1 MWANGYVGIP
11 YRHNADDRGGADCW
25 GLVRLVYREEMGIEL
40 ESHGGVYPDDS
51 EKSRQAAAQ
60 AALRERERWIKVT
73 HPKPYDVL
81 LLRVMGVPVHVGIVV
96 DARSFLHVMKGTQ
109 SIIEPIYSAHW
120 RKRIDGFFRRA

>member
-1 MWANGYVGIP
+1 M
-11 YRHNADDRGGADCW
+11 
-25 GLVRLVYREEMGIEL
+25 VRLVYREEMGIEL